1 MLNPKILALTSLPL
15 MCMRVLWYA
24 LPTMAMSIAFWGAL
38 FLVIA
43 GWSSFLRKRA
53 IPRHCIAIAAIG
65 AGLNALVVL
74 INGGYM
80 PVHGKPGEFQEGIWR
95 SAEQGGHLLFLG
107 DRMSWGG
114 ASPGDFFLVAGILV
128 GLTIA
133 VTRAGR
139 ALSQRFGR
147 QTAF

>member
-1 MLNPKILALTSLPL
+1 MS
-15 MCMRVLWYA
+15 MRVLWYA
-24 LPTMAMSIAFWGAL
+24 LPSLAMSVAFWGAL

-65 AGLNALVVL
+65 ASLNALVVL

-80 PVHGKPGEFQEGIWR
+80 PVHGKPAEFHEGIWR

-114 ASPGDFFLVAGILV
+114 ASPGDFFLAAGILV

-133 VTRAGR
+133 ITRASR
-139 ALSQRFGR
+139 ALSRRFRR
-147 QTAF
+147 QPAF